1 MKKIT
6 LSIVLITLASMAVFA
21 AGSAEDNTMP
31 WSGVRGQY
39 QSDAV
44 ISEETTTVT
53 GTINLVE
60 NGHIELIVG
69 DETYELVYP
78 YRLSYVANLQ
88 DGMEITAEGFEA
100 ENLRLDNDAATK
112 NLVLKSAIIDG
123 ETYDLADASN
133 DFGGY
138 GRAGNFMG
146 GYRADDSTFQ
156 GQGPMGGNKGNW
168 MYGNS
173 TAWGN
178 QQNAP
183 MGQMGRMSGRMSN
196 RQGGF
201 TRGGSFGRGRF

>member
-60 NGHIELIVG
+60 NGHIELIAG
-69 DETYELVYP
+69 DDTYELVYP

-88 DGMEITAEGFEA
+88 DGMEITVEGFEA
-100 ENLRLDNDAATK
+100 ENLTQLCQKPKKIEK
-112 NLVLKSAIIDG
+112 NSPYFAFLKS
-123 ETYDLADASN
+123 
-133 DFGGY
+133 
-138 GRAGNFMG
+138 
-146 GYRADDSTFQ
+146 
-156 GQGPMGGNKGNW
+156 
-168 MYGNS
+168 
-173 TAWGN
+173 
-178 QQNAP
+178 
-183 MGQMGRMSGRMSN
+183 
-196 RQGGF
+196 
-201 TRGGSFGRGRF
+201 